1 MLWPRTPQ
9 EPPVFDT
16 TIDPYVALAHLS
28 YETYVIT
35 GRRAAM
41 PEGLPKEMLDRKAGA
56 FVSLHME
63 SGELRGCIGT
73 LAPAFGC
80 IAEEILQN
88 AVSAATRDP
97 RFPPVRP
104 AELPHIVCNV
114 DVLGESEPCQM
125 EDLDPKRYGV
135 IVSCGYRRG
144 VLLPD
149 LEGVDTKEFQV
160 DIARQK
166 AGIGLDEHFDLER
179 FEVVRHEA

>member
-16 TIDPYVALAHLS
+16 TIDPYVALARLS

-80 IAEEILQN
+80 VAEEILQN

-135 IVSCGYRRG
+135 IVSAGGRRG
-144 VLLPD
+144 LLLPD
-149 LEGVDTKEFQV
+149 LAGVDSVEQQIA
-160 DIARQK
+160 IARQK
-166 AGIGLDEHFDLER
+166 AGIGPEEKVSLQR
-179 FEVVRHEA
+179 FEVVRHV